1 MICVSVLT
9 KNNNVAL
16 RRIKRAFSVADAV
29 ELRIDQMKAPDL
41 PFLIGA
47 RRGKLI
53 VTNRRKE
60 EGGFFEGNE
69 RSRVNLLK
77 EAVALG
83 ADCVDI
89 EESTAKALIGELVEA
104 VRVNGGITEIM
115 VSNHDFNG
123 TPSWKT
129 LLERLDTCRALGADV
144 VKIVTYANTLEDN
157 LRVLQLIPRALG
169 KGQRIVAFCMGPK
182 GRVSRIVAPAFGS
195 TLSYVSLRKGTE
207 TAPGQ
212 LTVSEM
218 KEALRFIW
226 ADVPKPRGD

>member
-1 MICVSVLT
+1 MICVSVLAE
-9 KNNNVAL
+9 KNNEA
-16 RRIKRAFSVADAV
+16 RRRMERAFAIADAV
-29 ELRIDQMKAPDL
+29 ELRIDRMKAPDL

-89 EESTAKALIGELVEA
+89 EASTAKTLIGELIEA
-104 VRVNGGITEIM
+104 IKVKGGITEAM
-115 VSNHDFNG
+115 VSHHDFKG
-123 TPSWKT
+123 TPSWKA
-129 LLERLDTCRALGADV
+129 LLGRLNSCRVLGADV
-144 VKIVTYANTLEDN
+144 VKIVTYANAVEDN
-157 LRVLQLIPRALG
+157 LHVLRLIPRALG
-169 KGQRIVAFCMGPK
+169 EGQRIVAFCMGSM
-182 GRVSRIVAPAFGS
+182 GRVSRILAPLFGS
-195 TLSYVSLRKGTE
+195 TLSYASLRKGTE

-218 KEALRFIW
+218 REVLRIIG
-226 ADVPKPRGD
+226 VNGPEP